1 MTERM
6 RTAACGLVTM
16 AVAVALVLVLAPLT
30 AAGQTT
36 DGVDD
41 APNLVGCTGP
51 AWPVGLPHAD
61 TIAATRSDERQG
73 VPLG

>member
-16 AVAVALVLVLAPLT
+16 AVAPVLVLAPLT

-36 DGVDD
+36 DASTTPRTSWD
-41 APNLVGCTGP
+41 APDLRGLWDFRTLTPLQRP
-51 AWPVGLPHAD
+51 AQMKGK
-61 TIAATRSDERQG
+61 

>member
-16 AVAVALVLVLAPLT
+16 AVALVLVLAPLT

-36 DGVDD
+36 D
-41 APNLVGCTGP
+41 ASTTNLVGCTGP

-61 TIAATRSDERQG
+61 TIAAIRSDERQG

>member
-6 RTAACGLVTM
+6 RTAACGLVM

-36 DGVDD
+36 DASTTTRTSWD
-41 APNLVGCTGP
+41 APDGTS
-51 AWPVGLPHAD
+51 A
-61 TIAATRSDERQG
+61 R
-73 VPLG
+73 